1 MFYDNQVTTASAH
14 FPILLVH
21 GGAWAIPADA
31 AAAHESGV
39 RRALETGYALLS
51 RGASALDAVEAAVT
65 VLEDDPTFDAGRG
78 SFLTSDGRVQLDAL
92 LMDGGRM
99 KAGGVAC
106 VERLRNP
113 IQAARLVLEK
123 SQHVYFVGPGAEQF
137 AQAHGMALIDNS
149 ELVLDRERQ
158 RLLHAQ
164 ARNSAG
170 FADETFSGPDI
181 SLPADLHD
189 DKSPETAVLLAQ
201 AGHPSSA
208 DRTHIFADGDS
219 VTKDSATGSFVSGHD
234 FTACEKMQRLEQEAS
249 GHDFTACEKMQRL
262 EQEAS
267 GHDFSRAD
275 TIAKKI
281 NRALA
286 PEGKQSLP
294 RKESRTESA
303 DSMTHAKGPRPSGQ
317 DRAEGRPPTAEDHDT
332 VGAVALD
339 SRGNLAAATSTGGT
353 LNKTPGRVGDSSLI
367 GCGCYADNLSA
378 AVSLTGWGEPIMKL
392 VLGKWATDR
401 VASGIAPDLAAS
413 EAIAYL
419 FNRLGGHG
427 GIILL
432 GPDGRFGLAH
442 NTPAMAWGLATPT
455 TLQTGLTI

>member
-1 MFYDNQVTTASAH
+1 MIRVTTPATH
-14 FPILLVH
+14 DPTLLVH

-31 AAAHESGV
+31 RAAHEAGV
-39 RRALETGYALLS
+39 RAALETGYNILS
-51 RGASALDAVEAAVT
+51 VGGSAIDAVEAAVS

-137 AQAHGMALIDNS
+137 AAAHGMALIDNS
-149 ELVLDRERQ
+149 ELVLDRERE
-158 RLLHAQ
+158 RLRQAQ
-164 ARNSAG
+164 ARKAAG
-170 FADETFSGPDI
+170 LEDETFSGPETTT
-181 SLPADLHD
+181 SHFLYD
-189 DKSPETAVLLAQ
+189 DKDPETAF
-201 AGHPSSA
+201 PS
-208 DRTHIFADGDS
+208 DLDS
-219 VTKDSATGSFVSGHD
+219 PGFGS
-234 FTACEKMQRLEQEAS
+234 
-249 GHDFTACEKMQRL
+249 
-262 EQEAS
+262 
-267 GHDFSRAD
+267 
-275 TIAKKI
+275 
-281 NRALA
+281 
-286 PEGKQSLP
+286 
-294 RKESRTESA
+294 
-303 DSMTHAKGPRPSGQ
+303 
-317 DRAEGRPPTAEDHDT
+317 HDT

-339 SRGNLAAATSTGGT
+339 GRGNLAAATSTGGT

-367 GCGCYADNLSA
+367 GCGCYADNLAA

-401 VASGIAPDLAAS
+401 VAAGTAPEIAAR
-413 EAIAYL
+413 EAISYL

-442 NTPAMAWGLATPT
+442 NTPAMAWGLATPGGM
-455 TLQTGLTI
+455 QTGLSV

>member
-1 MFYDNQVTTASAH
+1 MHYDNPVTTSAH
-14 FPILLVH
+14 HAPTLLVH

-31 AAAHESGV
+31 AAAHQAGV
-39 RRALETGYALLS
+39 RNALETGYAVLS
-51 RGASALDAVEAAVT
+51 RGGSALDAVEAAVT
-65 VLEDDPTFDAGRG
+65 VLEDNPAFDAGRG

-123 SQHVYFVGPGAEQF
+123 SRHVYFVGPGAEQF
-137 AQAHGMALIDNS
+137 AHAHGMALIDNA
-149 ELVLDRERQ
+149 ELVLDRERE
-158 RLLHAQ
+158 RLAQAQ
-164 ARNSAG
+164 ARQAAG
-170 FADETFSGPDI
+170 LADLSFSGQ
-181 SLPADLHD
+181 ALHD
-189 DKSPETAVLLAQ
+189 DKSPETAL
-201 AGHPSSA
+201 PA
-208 DRTHIFADGDS
+208 DPDGFDS
-219 VTKDSATGSFVSGHD
+219 
-234 FTACEKMQRLEQEAS
+234 
-249 GHDFTACEKMQRL
+249 
-262 EQEAS
+262 
-267 GHDFSRAD
+267 
-275 TIAKKI
+275 
-281 NRALA
+281 
-286 PEGKQSLP
+286 
-294 RKESRTESA
+294 
-303 DSMTHAKGPRPSGQ
+303 
-317 DRAEGRPPTAEDHDT
+317 HDT

-339 SRGNLAAATSTGGT
+339 GRGNLAAATSTGGT

-401 VASGIAPDLAAS
+401 VAAGTAPELAAQ

-419 FNRLGGHG
+419 YNRLGGHG

-442 NTPAMAWGLATPT
+442 NTPAMAWGIATPAG
-455 TLQTGLTI
+455 LQTGLKSRAIRHIFNL